1 MPSWPQYG
9 RPTPRGVALSN
20 LAKKMPNN
28 TLPSPGALQLKFVGL
43 GIGTQNYTCL
53 TGNATAEPGTTGAL
67 AKLYDLG
74 TVLNND
80 RMAEWKI
87 GSISAL
93 ALSMKTQS
101 PNKLNQ
107 YLQSQGYQQVLGDH
121 FFTLT
126 TPTFSLNKVKAN
138 PFPLAFV
145 AKKAEMDAPKGSCPG
160 TKNEGA
166 IKWLQLADDKNL
178 SQGGVNT
185 VYRLETAG
193 GNKPAKCQGQPKT
206 FEVPYA
212 AQYWVYGPA
221 A

>member
-1 MPSWPQYG
+1 MSL
-9 RPTPRGVALSN
+9 LSN
-20 LAKKMPNN
+20 TYP
-28 TLPSPGALQLKFVGL
+28 
-43 GIGTQNYTCL
+43 
-53 TGNATAEPGTTGAL
+53 

-80 RMAEWKI
+80 PMAQWKI

-93 ALSMKTQS
+93 ALSMKSQS
-101 PNKLNQ
+101 PNKLTQ
-107 YLQSQGYQQVLGDH
+107 YLASQGYQQVLGDH

-126 TPTFSLNKVKAN
+126 TPTFSLNKVKAK

-145 AKKAEMDAPKGSCPG
+145 TKKAEMDAPKGSCPG

-166 IKWLQLADDKNL
+166 IKWLQLADSANL

-185 VYRLETAG
+185 VYRIETAG
-193 GNKPAKCQGQPKT
+193 GNKPATCQGQKAH

-221 A
+221 